1 MATGI
6 SRAVLRDKRGRK
18 TSFKQ
23 FYDRTKKRNA
33 VNFGQEETYSMSGDY
48 IISGGT
54 SISKTG
60 SIRGSG
66 DRRYKQTEKKCDIR
80 YGFASVS
87 LWIDYDEFLQSDLIN
102 KQIMIVKNILD
113 SIKVI
118 ARKAKIDYE
127 KFYDDIIQ
135 YCEQINLQ
143 F

>member
-1 MATGI
+1 MQLNINSPAYFTKQYGVIDEIYKMCREISKYVENKKYSNIVNTIGI
-6 SRAVLRDKRGRK
+6 TPIIAPKNIIEQGF
-18 TSFKQ
+18 FKQ
-23 FYDRTKKRNA
+23 
-33 VNFGQEETYSMSGDY
+33 
-48 IISGGT
+48 
-54 SISKTG
+54 
-60 SIRGSG
+60 
-66 DRRYKQTEKKCDIR
+66 EKKCDIR
-80 YGFASVS
+80 YGVASVS